1 MASDEGTGWISEI
14 WKNVQVNIHYTYTAS
29 TETNNTS
36 EESPGIQLKNDTLK
50 LRVSSEMFST
60 EVIEGK
66 KSKTLRAHKI
76 QQNMLFAASGCGALL
91 IMPRLLALKS
101 IVGRGGFLTSVRAG
115 GCGSLMIMP
124 HPFSG
129 CQIKA
134 EIKGFLLRYRLFQ

>member
-1 MASDEGTGWISEI
+1 MRFFFCGSYGSFYLRLGAVCKYTGWISEI

-91 IMPRLLALKS
+91 IMPRPLL
-101 IVGRGGFLTSVRAG
+101 
-115 GCGSLMIMP
+115 
-124 HPFSG
+124 G
-129 CQIKA
+129 CQIEA
-134 EIKGFLLRYRLFQ
+134 EIKGFQLMYCLFLY